1 MTWEINITKNKFF
14 DHSSKE
20 MNITKKLAVKY
31 NNPVLIIGL
40 PGIASVGKI
49 AIDYLSEELKSEKIA
64 EFISD
69 KGPGFTIISDKNL
82 VIIPKIELKHI
93 NQNKRDFFFLTG
105 DYQPVNNSELQSL
118 CRTLLDFTKKLG
130 IKQIITLG
138 GIGLEEEPDKPKVY
152 AAGNNEKFIE
162 SLKTYRIKQ
171 DTFMHVGTIMG
182 ITGLMVALAEVNA
195 AALLIETSA
204 YPGYIG
210 LDASKQLLK
219 LLKKMFDFNI
229 KFNNLNKEL
238 KLIQKLRDEAFLSQ
252 KESHKKGEEPNYIG

>member
-1 MTWEINITKNKFF
+1 MMRELCIAEAKKAVRDSVTNDTLIVQAI
-14 DHSSKE
+14 SS
-20 MNITKKLAVKY
+20 I
-31 NNPVLIIGL
+31 
-40 PGIASVGKI
+40 
-49 AIDYLSEELKSEKIA
+49 EELDKITNQIA
-64 EFISD
+64 TRVREWYSWYNPEFSRQL
-69 KGPGFTIISDKNL
+69 S
-82 VIIPKIELKHI
+82 
-93 NQNKRDFFFLTG
+93 
-105 DYQPVNNSELQSL
+105 
-118 CRTLLDFTKKLG
+118 
-130 IKQIITLG
+130 
-138 GIGLEEEPDKPKVY
+138 
-152 AAGNNEKFIE
+152 NNEKFIE